1 MDTKQQVR
9 DTISVNG
16 WAWGC
21 KGGSLIKTQ
30 LTLAHIYAYVCPVL
44 TQPQHSNAATWSVP
58 PVQLAEEV
66 SLHLGRDR
74 VVRDGDGIP
83 RRAQRTVA
91 RRQRELRRR

>member
-1 MDTKQQVR
+1 M
-9 DTISVNG
+9 
-16 WAWGC
+16 
-21 KGGSLIKTQ
+21 KTQ

-44 TQPQHSNAATWSVP
+44 TQPHHPNAATWSVA

-66 SLHLGRDR
+66 PLNLGRDR

-91 RRQRELRRR
+91 RRQRKLRRR